1 MSMITHLAFGEVTG
15 SFLNC
20 LLQ

>member
-1 MSMITHLAFGEVTG
+1 MSMITHLAFAEVTG